1 MGGEIF
7 KRRKFNL
14 LEVGFQSM
22 FPLFGSHFAVNLIE
36 IGRFCKLYLTN
47 SQLLSEI
54 SLVSVAKSNHWREQT
69 FLMSNYQYVSNLWN
83 DADASKLKGVDRL
96 VYRSNKLGADQRIT
110 NTGGGNTSSKLTE
123 VDPLTGA
130 KVEVLWVKGSGGDLR
145 TSTKE
150 NFSSLYQSQLLALQK
165 AYAKRKDKG
174 LKSQAEDD
182 MVGMYSHTTF
192 NLNPRAS
199 SIDTPLHSF
208 IPAKFVD
215 HMHPNAIISIAA
227 SKNCEKLTKEIFG
240 GEMAYVKWM
249 RPGFELGLAMQ
260 DICKKNKKAKA
271 IMMGQ
276 HGFISWADDDKECY
290 LSTLDYIERGAQYI
304 ETKYQAKGGDAK
316 AFGGAKYQTLAAE
329 ERNQVFAAI
338 LPWLRGQVS
347 QQKRFVGTVQ
357 DDAKILR
364 FVNSKEAARL
374 SELGTSCPDHFLR
387 TKIKP
392 LFVDWNPQS
401 GDVAALKKKLAI
413 GLEQYR
419 KDYAT
424 YYSKCKRA
432 NSPAMRDP
440 NPTVIL
446 IPGCGLIAWGKDKSE
461 SRVTAEF
468 YNCAVE
474 VMRGAEAIDKYI
486 ALPQQEAFDIEY
498 WLLEEAKLKRM
509 PAEKELARQ
518 IILVVGA
525 GSGIGKETAHRLV
538 KEGAHIV
545 CVDLNADAAKATA
558 KEITDK
564 YGLGIGVAGTGLS
577 NCGPAIG
584 LAANVT
590 DRASIRRML
599 DEVAIAYGGFD
610 AICVTAGIFVPSDTT
625 GHIPDDKWSLT
636 FNINVTGSYLV
647 ADEAFKTWKEQG
659 LRGNLVLTTS
669 ANAAVAKKGSLAY
682 DTSKAAANHLVRE
695 LAIELAP
702 LVRVNGVAP
711 ATVVQG
717 SAMFPRDRVIG
728 SLAKYNIPYADDEA
742 TESLVTKLAQFYAD
756 RTLTKS
762 PITPA
767 DQAEAYFLLVT
778 KRLSKT
784 TGQIITVDGGLHE
797 AFLR

>member
-1 MGGEIF
+1 MTTY
-7 KRRKFNL
+7 KFVNYL
-14 LEVGFQSM
+14 WDDAKAASLDPVGR
-22 FPLFGSHFAVNLIE
+22 LI
-36 IGRFCKLYLTN
+36 
-47 SQLLSEI
+47 
-54 SLVSVAKSNHWREQT
+54 
-69 FLMSNYQYVSNLWN
+69 
-83 DADASKLKGVDRL
+83 
-96 VYRSNKLGADQRIT
+96 YRSNLLGSDQRIT
-110 NTGGGNTSSKLTE
+110 NTGGGNTSSKITE
-123 VDPLTGA
+123 KDPLNGQPT
-130 KVEVLWVKGSGGDLR
+130 EVLWVKGSGGDLR
-145 TSTKE
+145 TSTRE
-150 NFSSLYQSQLLALQK
+150 NFSSLYQQKLIELQK
-165 AYAKRKDKG
+165 LYAARKDKG

-182 MVGMYSHTTF
+182 MVGMYTHTTF

-208 IPAKFVD
+208 IPAKHVD
-215 HMHPNAIISIAA
+215 HMHPNAIIAIAA
-227 SKNCEKLTKEIFG
+227 SQNCEKLTQEIFG
-240 GEMAYVKWM
+240 GEMAYVPWM

-260 DICKKNKKAKA
+260 EITRKNPKAKS

-276 HGFISWADDDKECY
+276 HGFISWDNDDKACY
-290 LSTLDYIERGAQYI
+290 TYTLDCIEKASAYIEA
-304 ETKYQAKGGDAK
+304 KYAAKGGDAK
-316 AFGGAKYQTLAAE
+316 AFGGEKYQTLDEAKRRATF
-329 ERNQVFAAI
+329 VAV

-347 QQKRFVGTVQ
+347 KEKRFIGTIQ

-364 FVNSKEAARL
+364 FVNSKDAARL
-374 SELGTSCPDHFLR
+374 AELGTSCPDHFLR

-392 LFVDWNPQS
+392 LYVDWNPQ
-401 GDVAALKKKLAI
+401 GEDVAALKKKLAD
-413 GLEQYR
+413 GLEAYR
-419 KDYAT
+419 KDYAA
-424 YYSKCKRA
+424 YYAKCKHA

-440 NPTVIL
+440 NPTVVL
-446 IPGCGLIAWGKDKSE
+446 IPGLGMIAWGKDKSE

-518 IILVVGA
+518 VIVVIGA

-545 CVDLNADAAKATA
+545 SVDLNAEAASATA

-564 YGLGIGVAGTGLS
+564 YGIGIGVAGTGIS
-577 NCGPAIG
+577 NCGPAVG
-584 LAANVT
+584 LSANIT
-590 DRASIRRML
+590 DRASIRKML
-599 DEVAIAYGGFD
+599 DEVALAYGGFD
-610 AICVTAGIFVPSDTT
+610 SICVTAGIFVPSDTS
-625 GHIPDDKWSLT
+625 GHIPDDKWALT

-647 ADEAFKTWKEQG
+647 GDEAAKTWKEQG

-669 ANAAVAKKGSLAY
+669 ANAVVAKKGSVAY

-695 LAIELAP
+695 LAIELSP

-728 SLAKYNIPYADDEA
+728 SLAKYNIPYKDDEA
-742 TESLVTKLAQFYAD
+742 TESLVSKLAQFYAD
-756 RTLTKS
+756 RTLTKA

-767 DQAEAYFLLVT
+767 DQAEAYFLLVS

-784 TGQIITVDGGLHE
+784 TGQVITVDGGLYE

>member
-1 MGGEIF
+1 M
-7 KRRKFNL
+7 
-14 LEVGFQSM
+14 
-22 FPLFGSHFAVNLIE
+22 P
-36 IGRFCKLYLTN
+36 T
-47 SQLLSEI
+47 
-54 SLVSVAKSNHWREQT
+54 
-69 FLMSNYQYVSNLWN
+69 YQYVNYAWD
-83 DADASKLKGVDRL
+83 DAKAASLDPVGRL
-96 VYRSNKLGADQRIT
+96 VYRSNLLGSDQRIT
-110 NTGGGNTSSKLTE
+110 NTGGGNTSSKLIE
-123 VDPLTGA
+123 KDPITGQP
-130 KVEVLWVKGSGGDLR
+130 VEVLWVKGSGGDLR
-145 TSTKE
+145 TAGRE
-150 NFSSLYQSQLLALQK
+150 FFSSLYQEKLLALQGVYN
-165 AYAKRKDKG
+165 ARPDKG

-182 MVGMYSHTTF
+182 MVGMQAHATF

-208 IPAKFVD
+208 LPGKHVD
-215 HMHPNAIISIAA
+215 HMHPNAIIAIAA
-227 SKNCEKLTKEIFG
+227 SSRCEELTKEIFG
-240 GEMAYVKWM
+240 GEMAYVPWM

-260 DICKKNKKAKA
+260 EISKKNPNVRA

-290 LSTLDYIERGAQYI
+290 TQTLNFIEKASAYIEK
-304 ETKYQAKGGDAK
+304 KYAEKGGDAK
-316 AFGGAKYQTLAAE
+316 AFGGQKYQTLPE
-329 ERNQVFAAI
+329 EQRRATLAAI

-347 QQKRFVGTVQ
+347 QQKRFIGTIQ
-357 DDAKILR
+357 DDEKILR
-364 FVNSKEAARL
+364 FVNSVDAPRLAA
-374 SELGTSCPDHFLR
+374 LGTSCPDHFLR

-392 LFVDWNPQS
+392 LYVDWNPQTE
-401 GDVAALKKKLAI
+401 DLAALKLKLAAA
-413 GLEQYR
+413 LDQYR
-419 KDYAT
+419 VDYTA
-424 YYSKCKRA
+424 YYNVCRRP

-440 NPTVIL
+440 NPTVVL
-446 IPGCGLIAWGKDKSE
+446 IPGLGMIAWGKDKSE

-518 IILVVGA
+518 VILVIGA
-525 GSGIGKETAHRLV
+525 GSGIGKETAHRLA

-545 CVDLNADAAKATA
+545 CVDLNKEAAEATA
-558 KEITDK
+558 KELTDK
-564 YGLGIGVAGTGLS
+564 LGLGIGVAGTGIS
-577 NCGPAIG
+577 NCGPALG
-584 LAANVT
+584 LACNIT
-590 DRASIRRML
+590 DRASIRAML
-599 DEVAIAYGGFD
+599 DQVALAYGGFD
-610 AICVTAGIFVPSDTT
+610 SICVTAGIFVPSDTT
-625 GHIPDDKWSLT
+625 GHIPDDKWALT
-636 FNINVTGSYLV
+636 FNINVAGSYFV
-647 ADEAFKTWKEQG
+647 ADEAYKTWKLQG

-669 ANAAVAKKGSLAY
+669 ANAVVAKKGSVAY

-728 SLAKYNIPYADDEA
+728 SLAKYNIPYTDDEA
-742 TESLVTKLAQFYAD
+742 TESLVKKLAQFYAD

-778 KRLSKT
+778 QRLSKT
-784 TGQIITVDGGLHE
+784 TGQIVTVDGGLHE